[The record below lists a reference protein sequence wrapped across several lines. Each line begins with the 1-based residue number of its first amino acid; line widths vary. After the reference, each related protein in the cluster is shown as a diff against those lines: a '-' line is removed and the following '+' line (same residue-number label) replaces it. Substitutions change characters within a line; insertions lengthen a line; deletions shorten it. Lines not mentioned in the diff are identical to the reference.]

1 MNVRTFLK
9 VSAVCTLLFGAAMSL
24 IPGWLMGLYGIGLDG
39 GGLYLARLL
48 GTSWL
53 GFAAFT
59 WLSTGLAGAQL
70 RAAVLPSLCIFFGL
84 GALALLYGP
93 LAGVTNVL
101 GWAIVLVSAVFFAG
115 HAYFLLRPAADE
127 RARPSVGQA

>member
-1 MNVRTFLK
+1 MVVRTFLK
-9 VSAVCTLLFGAAMSL
+9 ISAVCTLFFGAAMSL
-24 IPGWLMGLYGIGLDG
+24 IPGWLMGLYGIELDG

-59 WLSTGLAGAQL
+59 WLSTGFADAQL

-93 LAGVTNVL
+93 LAGVTNLL
-101 GWAIVLVSAVFFAG
+101 GWAIVLVSAVFCAG
-115 HAYFLLRPAADE
+115 HAYFFLRPAANKP
-127 RARPSVGQA
+127 APPSVGRA